1 MNEIA
6 NDTLTASVTILD
18 DKYTEEILNT
28 RYNEYK
34 QSYLSVNELKLKGIP
49 IRQQNPPE
57 DITEN
62 MVKFIIRNY
71 ENDSSCVWC
80 KGIDKKHGL
89 KGDLYSN
96 KYDKNSP
103 LEVKSFTSNGPS
115 QFGPNKK
122 FSVLYFL
129 DLRNWLK
136 DDIVLWKI
144 NLTND
149 SPEFK
154 NIKMNKTQT
163 HSDQCEEGRRP
174 HISWDKLY
182 PQIQQFCIQVYKG
195 PFQNIFKIIVI

>member
-1 MNEIA
+1 MNEIL
-6 NDTLTASVTILD
+6 NDTPTASSVAILD
-18 DKYTEEILNT
+18 DKYTEEILNA

-182 PQIQQFCIQVYKG
+182 PQIHEFCIQVYKG
-195 PFQNIFKIIVI
+195 PFQNIFKKLL